1 MKNLM
6 LVLVLLVSG
15 IGYSQEDDV
24 WVSTYPEEYAA
35 KKKAMYEKM
44 LQDAIDYLS
53 ILELD
58 TSIFEMAIFDEIN
71 HQRKLHNKKELTK
84 GTKIQFDTTRIWADV
99 QSQGGFVGHSAEY
112 WTKDTYTEVSAANSM
127 SKGLFINLGSHT
139 EVAKK
144 MAKRLVAQWMKSPG
158 HRRSIL
164 DNDYTIMSVGVSFK
178 LGISNYCA
186 SIIITSSARGHKY

>member
-1 MKNLM
+1 
-6 LVLVLLVSG
+6 
-15 IGYSQEDDV
+15 
-24 WVSTYPEEYAA
+24 
-35 KKKAMYEKM
+35 
-44 LQDAIDYLS
+44 
-53 ILELD
+53 
-58 TSIFEMAIFDEIN
+58 MAIFDEIN

-127 SKGLFINLGSHT
+127 SEGLFINLGSHT
-139 EVAKK
+139 EVAKE

-164 DNDYTIMSVGVSFK
+164 DDGFTIMSVGVSFK